1 MFKIVDVCLK
11 KFTTNNT
18 EVYYRVNF
26 ICQRTFINK
35 YGGKHHLKNSS
46 MLSMWVNPI
55 YQVQF
60 KSLYHSTDTSKMPLY
75 WGISKKAAATLPFSK
90 EQIQQHIAGMI
101 IYAEQSGYRALE
113 DMRDGGDDTDLTKLF
128 LQMDIDFNIGEM
140 SVDNLTFIYNVKTN
154 LETDNNEAFMA
165 VIERT
170 EAEMYRNER
179 APRRAN

>member
-1 MFKIVDVCLK
+1 
-11 KFTTNNT
+11 
-18 EVYYRVNF
+18 
-26 ICQRTFINK
+26 
-35 YGGKHHLKNSS
+35 
-46 MLSMWVNPI
+46 
-55 YQVQF
+55 
-60 KSLYHSTDTSKMPLY
+60 MPLY